1 MDKENLLDKLQDLK
15 IEVEEIIEDI
25 KRYDFLAE
33 NSTDDKELKEIYRQL
48 KNLNEALKYDKKE
61 MSKIMKKLEKM

>member
-15 IEVEEIIEDI
+15 TEVEEIIEDI

-48 KNLNEALKYDKKE
+48 KNLNEALKFDKKE